1 MPKSPRTKGAKKMP
15 KSPRTKGAKKM
26 PSKMMHSEK
35 EMDKMMGGKR
45 LPTKKVKSTTKK
57 KK

>member
-1 MPKSPRTKGAKKMP
+1 MP

-57 KK
+57 TPRTKGAKKK